1 VPIDRPLGDAAVVP
15 QPILEL
21 DHTSVARRDRSHC
34 LLLHDP
40 ALAEELDEPAHAPHV
55 PHGDMRPAT
64 ITWAAAA
71 MPREAIDNGFVDV
84 GDWDLRLRQPMG
96 KVANCTVIEPHRQGG
111 ISRVREMV
119 RELRHPRGKIVRMH
133 APSQGAPILIS
144 LGHDASFCCHQG
156 SRGKPN
162 YAESESGLSELTY

>member
-1 VPIDRPLGDAAVVP
+1 MGVPAARLVAKCRQKPHDHAAVPIDRPLGDATVVP

-21 DHTSVARRDRSHC
+21 DDTSVERRDRSHC

-40 ALAEELDEPAHAPHV
+40 ALAEELNEPAHAPHV
-55 PHGDMRPAT
+55 PHGDMRPTT

-71 MPREAIDNGFVDV
+71 MPREPIDNGFVDV
-84 GDWDLRLRQPMG
+84 GDRDLRLRQPMG
-96 KVANCTVIEPHRQGG
+96 KVANCTVIEPHGQGG

-133 APSQGAPILIS
+133 APSPGAPILIR
-144 LGHDASFCCHQG
+144 LGH
-156 SRGKPN
+156 
-162 YAESESGLSELTY
+162 